1 MGLPRIVLADDHTLV
16 LEAFRKLLEP
26 AFDVVA
32 TVSDGRALLKVVPE
46 LKPDVVV
53 LEISMPL
60 LNGMDA
66 ARQLKEMVPDVKLLF
81 LTVNED
87 PALVAEAVRVGAS
100 GYLLKTSAASELFQ
114 TIRWVLDGAPF
125 VSPLVTEQDVG
136 SIHRRPCQMGSS
148 RPLTARQR
156 EVLQLLAEGYPART
170 VAKILDITPRTVA
183 FHKER
188 VKKSLGAKTNA
199 ELIQFAIREGLI
211 SI

>member
-1 MGLPRIVLADDHTLV
+1 MERPRIILADDHMLL
-16 LEAFRKLLEP
+16 LEAFEKLLEP

-46 LKPDVVV
+46 LEPDVVV
-53 LEISMPL
+53 LDVSMPL

-66 ARQLKEMVPDVKLLF
+66 ARQLKEITPDVKLIF

-87 PALVAEAVRVGAS
+87 PGLAAEAVRVGAS
-100 GYLLKTSAASELFQ
+100 GYLMKNSAASELFQ
-114 TIRWVLDGAPF
+114 TIKWVLEGAPF
-125 VSPLVTEQDVG
+125 VSPLVSEADVG
-136 SIHRRPCQMGSS
+136 AIRRRPCQRGTS

-156 EVLQLLAEGYPART
+156 EVLQLLAEGHPART
-170 VAKILDITPRTVA
+170 VATILDITPRTVA

-188 VKKSLGAKTNA
+188 LKKSLGAKTNA

-211 SI
+211 SV